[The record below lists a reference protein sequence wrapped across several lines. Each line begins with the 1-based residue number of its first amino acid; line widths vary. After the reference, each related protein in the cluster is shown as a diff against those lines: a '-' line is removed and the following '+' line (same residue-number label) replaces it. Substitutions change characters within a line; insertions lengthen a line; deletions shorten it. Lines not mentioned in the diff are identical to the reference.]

1 MDEGVSPVRNANPP
15 PEIDSRRPYEEERRR
30 ELDELDRRLE
40 GPPEE
45 GKGQYVD
52 VLA

>member
-1 MDEGVSPVRNANPP
+1 MDEGVSPVRNSNPP
-15 PEIDSRRPYEEERRR
+15 PEIDRQRAYEEDRRG
-30 ELDELDRRLE
+30 ELEELDRRME
-40 GPPEE
+40 RPPED